1 MEQTIKELC
10 ALNATSG
17 REEAVREY
25 LIKEIEP
32 YTETFTDVSGNL
44 HVYKKGKNP
53 AKKKVMLASHMDE
66 VALIITYIT
75 DDGFLKFAPVGGIDS
90 RVVFGGRVLVGEK
103 LVSGVVG
110 SKPIHLLKKDE
121 SDKVPDFDSLYID
134 IGAQSKEDAEK
145 YVNLGDIAYFDSESV
160 DFGNG
165 FLKAKALDDRV
176 GCAIL
181 LDMIKRE
188 QPYDLHFVFTVQEEV
203 GLRGAKTAA
212 FIENPDYAIVVETTT
227 ACDIA
232 GVDGADRV
240 CQLGNGAV
248 VSFMDR
254 STLYDKKLFNFAFK
268 LSEENGIN
276 CQTKTVVAGGNDAG
290 AIHVSRGGVKT
301 ITVSLPCRY
310 LHSPSCVICKKDLK
324 DSADLV
330 QLLAERFADDSV
342 D

>member
-1 MEQTIKELC
+1 MESAIKELC
-10 ALNATSG
+10 ALNAASG

-25 LIKEIEP
+25 LEKETAP
-32 YTETFTDVSGNL
+32 YAETFTDAMGNL
-44 HVYKKGKNP
+44 HVYKKGNAP
-53 AKKKVMLASHMDE
+53 AKKKVMLAAHMDE

-75 DDGFLKFAPVGGIDS
+75 DDGFLRFAPIGGIDS
-90 RVVFGGRVLVGEK
+90 RVLFGGRVLVGEK
-103 LVSGVVG
+103 LISGVVG
-110 SKPIHLLKKDE
+110 SKPVHLLKKDE

-134 IGAQSKEDAEK
+134 IGAQSKEEAEK
-145 YVNLGDIAYFDSESV
+145 YVNLGDIAYFDSDCV

-188 QPYDLHFVFTVQEEV
+188 QMYDLHFVFTVQEEV
-203 GLRGAKTAA
+203 GLRGAKTAS
-212 FIENPDYAIVVETTT
+212 FIEAPDYAIVVETTT

-232 GVDGADRV
+232 GVDGAERV
-240 CQLGNGAV
+240 CHLGNGAV

-254 STLYDKKLFNFAFK
+254 STLYDKKLFNFAFN
-268 LSEENGIN
+268 LSKENGIN

-324 DSADLV
+324 DCADLV

>member
-1 MEQTIKELC
+1 MELTVKELC
-10 ALNATSG
+10 ALNAASG
-17 REEAVREY
+17 REDAVREY
-25 LIKEIEP
+25 LEKEISP
-32 YTETFTDVSGNL
+32 YAETFTDNMGNL

-53 AKKKVMLASHMDE
+53 ATKKVMLAAHMDE

-75 DDGFLKFAPVGGIDS
+75 DEGFLRFAPVGGIDS
-90 RVVFGGRVLVGEK
+90 KVLFGRRVLAGEK
-103 LVSGVVG
+103 HVSGVIG
-110 SKPIHLLKKDE
+110 SKPVHLLKKE
-121 SDKVPDFDSLYID
+121 EGDKVPDFESLYID
-134 IGAQSKEDAEK
+134 IGAQDKEEAEK
-145 YVNLGDIAYFDSESV
+145 YVSLGDIAYFDSEAV
-160 DFGNG
+160 DFGDG

-188 QPYDLHFVFTVQEEV
+188 QSYDLHFVFTVQEEV

-232 GVDGADRV
+232 GVDGAEQV
-240 CQLGNGAV
+240 CKLGNGAV

-268 LSEENGIN
+268 IAEENGIN

-310 LHSPSCVICKKDLK
+310 LHSPSCVICKKDLN
-324 DSADLV
+324 DSAALV